1 MRRIALA
8 ILASAFTFALAAP
21 ALADG
26 WTGWKTFASHNGV
39 VLEWRTYSHPEHDT
53 KADWRVT
60 NNTTKVLYELW
71 LGQRTYS
78 CENGYTESFVSSA
91 FGGIEGK
98 ELNPGLSAIFSTDN
112 ETLDYLGA
120 DNIDRASCPSIAE
133 AAFDEGISKALE
145 FAVEPLEPVKPW
157 MEHNFAASES
167 RELSQSVAT
176 CNVPSAGICFEYVYE
191 RESAS
196 IEVRNHCES
205 ALGGN
210 YLPDGSCPKEGTAVC
225 SDIQVEQWGAVVSWY
240 VFDIDRFIDQY
251 SGLTKDQIRDMT
263 LHEKEIWSTRSFC
276 HREQGT
282 YMGFQ

>member
-120 DNIDRASCPSIAE
+120 DNIDHASCPSVTHVE
-133 AAFDEGISKALE
+133 FDKGEGHALWLS
-145 FAVEPLEPVKPW
+145 VEPLEQEKPW
-157 MEHNFAASES
+157 MEHTFAAREVLTVGCFDYGVVCLEFTIKSE
-167 RELSQSVAT
+167 RAYNAIRDVCLET
-176 CNVPSAGICFEYVYE
+176 GSAEFLVD
-191 RESAS
+191 A
-196 IEVRNHCES
+196 
-205 ALGGN
+205 
-210 YLPDGSCPKEGTAVC
+210 SCPRSGFHLCDISNSDHLYDFYALDRSEVHRVVEYSHPVLLEQMDWLTPIEYCEETLEGT
-225 SDIQVEQWGAVVSWY
+225 Y
-240 VFDIDRFIDQY
+240 K
-251 SGLTKDQIRDMT
+251 GLQ
-263 LHEKEIWSTRSFC
+263 
-276 HREQGT
+276 
-282 YMGFQ
+282 